1 VLDLDRLLMEAVD
14 ELAEESGDDP
24 DEVRRDLE
32 EMAATT
38 PCIIRRVLFVA
49 ARR

>member
-1 VLDLDRLLMEAVD
+1 LDLDRLLMAAVE

-24 DEVRRDLE
+24 GRGRQSLE
-32 EMAATT
+32 EVAATT
-38 PCIIRRVLFVA
+38 QCMIRRVLFVA